1 VIQINDLLRVAPKHS
16 RQIDDHEFLHAKEL
30 SWNLSHFKEIS
41 DDAAELIWKVDCDD
55 CDHLSLNGLQKLTPK
70 AALGI
75 SKYRGGQLS
84 LNGIQEISFDVAQ
97 SLALFQGHLSINGIS
112 RLEADV
118 AEAFRAH
125 VGWISMEGVCSLGLG
140 CGDVLARGIRGH
152 FEFGIFDELS
162 DEYLNCFQSLGNRL
176 HRPKLRRLTLAAAN
190 SGIPFEFEFVE
201 EVTEDAVPLLSSI
214 NYSFKADGKILK
226 LTNLRILGQR
236 LAKKIFAFEG
246 NIDLRG
252 LRVIELETAHELAAH
267 SGESIDLS
275 GINKIDSDCANAIAN
290 HHGKLNLSGVKEI
303 SSDSARALSK
313 FKGLELNL
321 SGISRLDYF
330 CCTILDLKHRLILDG
345 LEILDDFHLL
355 SGCHLNIRNAKYI
368 TPKAA
373 LWLALRPGE
382 IHLDSL
388 EELEIEVADNLVK
401 HQGAL
406 RLGGLKNVNPNV
418 AQIIAS
424 YHGTLDLSGLEFL
437 PDDVAKALGMH
448 EGPLLLRNIK
458 MLSVEAAKSLARHRG
473 DIDISGI
480 NLIDPSVFIELA
492 ALKVGLLKIP
502 VRAALCSDQCRQTFI
517 TPLLPIIEKLKV
529 IASNQF
535 GLSVENFD
543 LSSHLIHDFGFDSL
557 DSVELIMVC
566 EEEFDIEI
574 TDEES
579 SGLNT
584 GYELAFCIWS
594 KQEPKLSDLACAE
607 LDDSNTSH

>member
-1 VIQINDLLRVAPKHS
+1 MIQINDLLRVAPKHS
-16 RQIDDHEFLHAKEL
+16 RLIDDHEFLHAKEL

-41 DDAAELIWKVDCDD
+41 DDAAELIWKVDGDD
-55 CDHLSLNGLQKLTPK
+55 LSLGGLQKLTPK

-75 SKYRGGQLS
+75 SKFKGRQLS
-84 LNGIQEISFDVAQ
+84 LNGLQEISFDVAQ
-97 SLALFQGHLSINGIS
+97 SLALFQGRLSINGII

-118 AEAFRAH
+118 AEAFRGH
-125 VGWISMEGVCSLGLG
+125 DGWTSMKGVCSLGSG
-140 CGDVLARGIRGH
+140 CTDVLAKGIRGH
-152 FEFGIFDELS
+152 FEFGVFDVLS
-162 DEYLNCFQSLGNRL
+162 DEDLNCFQSLGNRL
-176 HRPKLRRLTLAAAN
+176 YRPKLRRLTLAAAK

-201 EVTEDAVPLLSSI
+201 EVTEDAVSFISSI
-214 NYSFKADGKILK
+214 NYSFKADGKILR
-226 LTNLRILGQR
+226 LTNLRILGQK
-236 LAKKIFAFEG
+236 LAKPVFAFKG

-290 HHGKLNLSGVKEI
+290 YHGKLNLSGVKEI

-321 SGISRLDYF
+321 SGISRLEYS
-330 CCTILDLKHRLILDG
+330 CCTILDLKHRLIVDR
-345 LEILDDFHLL
+345 LEIIDDFHLL

-373 LWLALRPGE
+373 QCLALRQEE

-388 EELEIEVADNLVK
+388 EKLEIEVAENLVK
-401 HQGAL
+401 HRGTL
-406 RLGGLKNVNPNV
+406 RLGGLKHMNPDV

-437 PDDVAKALGMH
+437 PDDVANALGMH

-492 ALKVGLLKIP
+492 ALKFGLLKIP
-502 VRAALCSDQCRQTFI
+502 VRATLSSDQCRKAFI

-529 IASNQF
+529 IATDQM
-535 GLSVENFD
+535 GLSIENFE

-557 DSVELIMVC
+557 DIVDLIMAC
-566 EEEFDIEI
+566 EEEFDIQI
-574 TDEES
+574 SDEES
-579 SGLNT
+579 SGLIT
-584 GYELAFCIWS
+584 VYDLAYYIWS
-594 KQEPKLSDLACAE
+594 KQE
-607 LDDSNTSH
+607 

>member
-1 VIQINDLLRVAPKHS
+1 MIQINDLLRVAPKHS
-16 RQIDDHEFLHAKEL
+16 RLIDDHEFLHAKEL

-41 DDAAELIWKVDCDD
+41 DDAAELIWKVDGDD
-55 CDHLSLNGLQKLTPK
+55 LSLGGLQKLTPK

-75 SKYRGGQLS
+75 SKFKGRQLL
-84 LNGIQEISFDVAQ
+84 LNGLQEISFDVAQ
-97 SLALFQGHLSINGIS
+97 SLALFQGGLSIDGIS

-118 AEAFRAH
+118 AEAFRGH
-125 VGWISMEGVCSLGLG
+125 DGWISMKGVCSLGSG
-140 CGDVLARGIRGH
+140 CTDVLAKGIRGH
-152 FEFGIFDELS
+152 FEFGVFDVLS
-162 DEYLNCFQSLGNRL
+162 DEDLNCFQSLGNRL
-176 HRPKLRRLTLAAAN
+176 HRPKLRRLTLAAAK

-201 EVTEDAVPLLSSI
+201 EVTEDAVSFLSSI
-214 NYSFKADGKILK
+214 NYSFKADGKILR
-226 LTNLRILGQR
+226 LTNLRILGQK
-236 LAKKIFAFEG
+236 LAKPVFAFKG

-290 HHGKLNLSGVKEI
+290 YHGKLNLSGVKEI

-321 SGISRLDYF
+321 SGISRLEYS
-330 CCTILDLKHRLILDG
+330 CCTILDLKHRLIVDR
-345 LEILDDFHLL
+345 LEIIDDFHLL

-373 LWLALRPGE
+373 QCLALRQEE

-388 EELEIEVADNLVK
+388 EKLEIEVAENLVK
-401 HQGAL
+401 HRGTL
-406 RLGGLKNVNPNV
+406 RLGGLKHMNPDV

-437 PDDVAKALGMH
+437 PDDVANALGMH

-492 ALKVGLLKIP
+492 ALKFGLLKIP
-502 VRAALCSDQCRQTFI
+502 VRAALSSNQCRKAFI

-529 IASNQF
+529 IATDQM
-535 GLSVENFD
+535 GLSIENFE

-557 DSVELIMVC
+557 DIVDLIMAC
-566 EEEFDIEI
+566 EEEFDIQI
-574 TDEES
+574 SDEES
-579 SGLNT
+579 SGLIT
-584 GYELAFCIWS
+584 VYDLAYYIWS
-594 KQEPKLSDLACAE
+594 KQE
-607 LDDSNTSH
+607 